1 MDFEEKITEEDLFR
15 IREEVRRRLERE
27 KKSKDLVSPDSSPL
41 YDEIFFK
48 GLILLPIR
56 SP

>member
-27 KKSKDLVSPDSSPL
+27 KKSKDLVSPDPPPL
-41 YDEIFFK
+41 YEIFFK
-48 GLILLPIR
+48 GLEELWN
-56 SP
+56 